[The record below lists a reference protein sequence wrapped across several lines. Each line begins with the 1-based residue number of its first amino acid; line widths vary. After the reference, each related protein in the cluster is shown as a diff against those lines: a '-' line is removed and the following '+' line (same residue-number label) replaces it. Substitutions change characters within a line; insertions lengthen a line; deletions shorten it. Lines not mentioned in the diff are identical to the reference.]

1 VDTKKLQLV
10 ELAADIHAGF
20 SLDKC
25 RSYEIQLEMQI
36 LQACGY
42 ETAKHERGY
51 RQRKA
56 GARWQAMYRPLWFIQ
71 DTFRLVR
78 NTLPGWGL
86 RLDVRPDSAHC
97 RMYPI
102 NQPEMKPIAMVRG
115 QDKPYA
121 ICGALITVLIKNY
134 GKIQLP

>member
-1 VDTKKLQLV
+1 VDSKLQLI
-10 ELAADIHAGF
+10 ELAEAITSGF

-25 RSYEIQLEMQI
+25 RSYEIQLEMRI
-36 LQACGY
+36 LQAWGY

-56 GARWQAMYRPLWFIQ
+56 GARWQSMYRPLTFIQ
-71 DTFRLVR
+71 DTFRLVKR
-78 NTLPGWGL
+78 TLPSWGL
-86 RLDVRPDSAHC
+86 RLDIRPDSAYC

-102 NQPEMKPIAMVRG
+102 NQPDMKAIAMVRG
-115 QDKPYA
+115 QDELYA